1 MQVDVIYYKLNT
13 QNLNLMN
20 CIFCDIVAG
29 KHSAHFV
36 FQDETHVA
44 IMDKYPIQRGH
55 VLVIPKKHHEKITDM
70 PTENVS
76 ELFARV
82 PVVAKGILLATG
94 ADGFNIGNN
103 NGKAANQIIPHVHV
117 HIIPRYQK
125 PGNPWKSRM
134 IVSDKEL
141 KDLAD
146 NIKNYIRSS

>member
-1 MQVDVIYYKLNT
+1 
-13 QNLNLMN
+13 MN
-20 CIFCDIVAG
+20 CILCDIVAG
-29 KHSAHFV
+29 KQSAHFV
-36 FQDETHVA
+36 YHDKTHVA

-55 VLVIPKKHHEKITDM
+55 VLVIPKKHHERITDM

-82 PVVAKGILLATG
+82 PIVAKGVLLATG
-94 ADGFNIGNN
+94 ADGFNVGNN

-134 IVSDKEL
+134 IATDQEL
-141 KDLAD
+141 EDLAVI
-146 NIKNYIRSS
+146 IKNSIKST

>member
-1 MQVDVIYYKLNT
+1 
-13 QNLNLMN
+13 MN
-20 CIFCDIVAG
+20 CIICDVIAG
-29 KHSAHFV
+29 KQSAHFV
-36 FQDETHVA
+36 YSDETHVA

-55 VLVIPKKHHEKITDM
+55 VLVMPKKHHERITDM
-70 PTENVS
+70 PLENVS

-82 PVVAKGILLATG
+82 PIVAKGILLATG

-125 PGNPWKSRM
+125 SGNPWKSRM

-141 KDLAD
+141 EDLAGI
-146 NIKNYIRSS
+146 IKNSIKSS